1 MIPRALSKNDYSN
14 AAAILGCDSAVI
26 QAFAE
31 VESSGFGFWQFGAD
45 DWRPVILFEAHYFS
59 RLTNHIYDDSHPQIS
74 SRVYDRTLYFY
85 GRREYDRLDEAC
97 SLNRVAGLQSASWG
111 RFQIMGANWERAGA
125 ESLQDFINKM
135 FSVKNHSEA
144 DHLDAFCH
152 FILSDTALHNA
163 VVQHDFVA
171 MARLYNGPGAVQ
183 VYAEKLERAYDRML
197 QA

>member
-1 MIPRALSKNDYSN
+1 
-14 AAAILGCDSAVI
+14 
-26 QAFAE
+26 
-31 VESSGFGFWQFGAD
+31 
-45 DWRPVILFEAHYFS
+45 
-59 RLTNHIYDDSHPQIS
+59 
-74 SRVYDRTLYFY
+74 
-85 GRREYDRLDEAC
+85 
-97 SLNRVAGLQSASWG
+97 
-111 RFQIMGANWERAGA
+111 MGANWERAGA

-163 VVQHDFVA
+163 VVQHDFVN

-183 VYAEKLERAYDRML
+183 VYAKKLERAYDRMV